1 MSRRERHAE
10 GMSKLSDAQLHIGR
24 KPESDALS
32 TWRGIFEPSAKVCR
46 GG

>member
-24 KPESDALS
+24 KPESEMERS
-32 TWRGIFEPSAKVCR
+32 GIELCTA
-46 GG
+46 